1 MNQLIKIWL
10 LSVSV
15 SLLICFGIS
24 ELFFS
29 DEGYFWYIV
38 LIYLIVIPLINFMN
52 KLLHVLLTYPLT
64 YKSIVEGI
72 YQSFIDA
79 KFPVLSENLTK
90 QYDWEE
96 YFISLMEWPDASR
109 QQVIASAN
117 LFATVENTKTQGM
130 LSTLIMRSYI
140 KKAYLKYM
148 KNNRNSIEE
157 HKAFAG
163 YLIDPTANLD
173 DLDLS

>member
-24 ELFFS
+24 EVFFS

-52 KLLHVLLTYPLT
+52 KLLRVLLTYPLT

-96 YFISLMEWPDASR
+96 YFISLMEWPDA
-109 QQVIASAN
+109 
-117 LFATVENTKTQGM
+117 
-130 LSTLIMRSYI
+130 
-140 KKAYLKYM
+140 
-148 KNNRNSIEE
+148 
-157 HKAFAG
+157 
-163 YLIDPTANLD
+163 
-173 DLDLS
+173 